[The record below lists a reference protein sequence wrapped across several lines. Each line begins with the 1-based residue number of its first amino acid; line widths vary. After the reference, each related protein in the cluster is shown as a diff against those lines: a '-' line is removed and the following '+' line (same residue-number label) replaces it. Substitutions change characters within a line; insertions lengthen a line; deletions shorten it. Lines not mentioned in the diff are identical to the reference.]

1 MAVATTVIERRFS
14 QQINEREERGGMN
27 ADELHNAR
35 MKDNLARLLNPE
47 YKIKDV
53 VASIDT
59 DGSQVIK
66 SAAPAADVS
75 AQPAAP
81 AQLYE
86 ANGIIA
92 RRAPAQQEYVQPV
105 QSAPVYQQ
113 PAQSA
118 AQPVYMVKNARANAD
133 IFRADSP
140 VNRPAQAY
148 APTPAQAYAAARSMA
163 AAQAA
168 PAVMPAEEESD
179 DLRPTAT
186 TIQYQTISADGTAI
200 AGRTRTMQEGEI
212 ARPAEREESE
222 SKINLTKRD
231 KIIIGVIVGLIL
243 AVFVLIIVN
252 SAIISNLN
260 SDISRLEGMA
270 DTARAAYE
278 SAYSEVENVTSYENV
293 YNVALEQGWIS

>member
-1 MAVATTVIERRFS
+1 MAVATPVIERRFS

-163 AAQAA
+163 TAQAA